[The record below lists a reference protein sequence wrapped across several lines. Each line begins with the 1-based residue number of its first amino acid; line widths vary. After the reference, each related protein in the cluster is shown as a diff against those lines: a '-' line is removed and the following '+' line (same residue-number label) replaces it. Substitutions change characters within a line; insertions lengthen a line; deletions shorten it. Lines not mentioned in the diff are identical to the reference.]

1 VEKRILEVCV
11 DSLESALAAKQGGAD
26 RLELCSGLVVGGL
39 TPSPA
44 LFDAVREETG
54 LPVNVL
60 IRPRFGDFLY
70 TSGELEI
77 MARDMAYFAQRGA
90 SGLVTGALRPDGR
103 LDRGA
108 MGELLAAAGG
118 RPVTLHRAFDVCR
131 DPRETMELAFALGV
145 GTILTSGQQ
154 ADAWTG
160 RDLIGELLDR
170 AEGRGDILIG
180 GGMNATVIRDF
191 RRSLPL
197 ARCFHMSGKEVL
209 DSGMTFRNPRV
220 SMGLPG
226 ISEFQVWRTGED
238 AVREAAKALKKDI

>member
-1 VEKRILEVCV
+1 MEKRILEVCV

-170 AEGRGDILIG
+170 AEGRGGHPYRRRRERDRDPGFPPQPAPGPLLPYVRQG
-180 GGMNATVIRDF
+180 GAGQRHD
-191 RRSLPL
+191 LPQPPGLHGPSRHQRVPGL
-197 ARCFHMSGKEVL
+197 AHRGGC
-209 DSGMTFRNPRV
+209 RP
-220 SMGLPG
+220 
-226 ISEFQVWRTGED
+226 
-238 AVREAAKALKKDI
+238 

>member
-1 VEKRILEVCV
+1 MEKRVLEVCV
-11 DSLESALAAKQGGAD
+11 DSLESALAAKRGGAD

-44 LFDAVREETG
+44 LFDAVRERTG

-70 TSGELEI
+70 TGGEVGI
-77 MARDMAYFAQRGA
+77 MARDMELFAARGA
-90 SGLVTGALRPDGR
+90 NGLVTGALRPDGS

-108 MGELLAAAGG
+108 MGELLAAAGHC
-118 RPVTLHRAFDVCR
+118 RVTLHRAFDVCW
-131 DPRETMELAFALGV
+131 DPRETMELAFELGV
-145 GTILTSGQQ
+145 DTVLTSGQQ

-160 RDLIGELLDR
+160 RDLIAELLDR

-180 GGMNATVIRDF
+180 GGVNAAVIRDF
-191 RRSLPL
+191 RRGLPL

-209 DSGMTFRNPRV
+209 ESGMTFRNPRV

-238 AVREAAKALKKDI
+238 AVRRAAAALRESI